1 MIYYVKWHIK
11 EAQYQVTVGGW
22 PAAVLVFER
31 LDGDGRTTVRSSTKG
46 RDGWEA
52 GKPTVFFYK
61 AVEQTR
67 EKTTDNLHRCDEY
80 GYFFGLF

>member
-52 GKPTVFFYK
+52 GKPTVFSTK
-61 AVEQTR
+61 RLSKHGRKQQTIY
-67 EKTTDNLHRCDEY
+67 TDVMNMVI
-80 GYFFGLF
+80 F